1 MLKTI
6 SALLYVLV
14 VFLVVAAIV
23 TLAASILGCV
33 AVCCSVRVDDALFA
47 VRKPWNFFLLRY
59 NLKNNNNQD
68 TL

>member
-47 VRKPWNFFLLRY
+47 VGKPLANISCNFFLLRY
-59 NLKNNNNQD
+59 NF
-68 TL
+68 

>member
-47 VRKPWNFFLLRY
+47 VGKPLTNISCNFFLLRY
-59 NLKNNNNQD
+59 NF
-68 TL
+68 